1 MKMFRVFLL
10 TVSMFLAGF
19 MLASCLFMYSDRHVA
34 SPPMIVMP
42 DDPTSDEYERRLCLQ
57 LDRRELLDQR
67 EAYVRA
73 LEAFRKHLE
82 R

>member
-1 MKMFRVFLL
+1 MFRRFLL
-10 TVSMFLAGF
+10 AVSMFAAGF
-19 MLASCLFMYSDRHVA
+19 MSASYLSMCSDQHVA

-67 EAYVRA
+67 EAYVRD
-73 LEAFRKHLE
+73 LETFCKHLE